1 MIDVSEYFWILL
13 ALIILGQALSFVIG
27 SKRFWASTDYLW
39 YALAAISV
47 GLFVADFNDRLK
59 QETIGKQLSEV
70 ERQTTATILY
80 LEQVNARSVCPMPDS
95 HCGQVSM
102 VIENLTEF
110 QKSASW
116 PSGGFEDNL
125 EVNYPSLTAY
135 LTQVS
140 AELLESS
147 PSAFQALPQLFD
159 TLAIEISD
167 YEKLQEIKT
176 WKVHVLILRFAV
188 YLLAVGIA
196 LKIGKVTWT
205 LRQLD

>member
-1 MIDVSEYFWILL
+1 MIDVSDYFWIALV
-13 ALIILGQALSFVIG
+13 LIILGQALSFIIV
-27 SKRFWASTDYLW
+27 SKRFWAATDYLW

-59 QETIGKQLSEV
+59 QETISKQLSEV
-70 ERQTTATILY
+70 EKQTTATIMY
-80 LEQVNARSVCPMPDS
+80 FEQVKARAECQMRDS
-95 HCGQVSM
+95 YCGQVSM
-102 VIENLTEF
+102 VVANLTEF
-110 QKSASW
+110 QGSANW
-116 PSGGFEDNL
+116 PSGSFEDNL
-125 EVNYPSLTAY
+125 EVNYPSLPAY

-147 PSAFQALPQLFD
+147 PGSFQALPEVID
-159 TLAIEISD
+159 TLTIAIADFEQ
-167 YEKLQEIKT
+167 LQERET
-176 WKVHVLILRFAV
+176 WKVHVLIMRFAV